1 MSKEQPDPV
10 RWATSRL
17 VAHVAW
23 TVGPRFGV
31 VIDPGLDWAVAREL
45 DRRIPVPKKGKKVT

>member
-1 MSKEQPDPV
+1 MPKKAAALAPG

-23 TVGPRFGV
+23 TVGPRVGV
-31 VIDPGLDWAVAREL
+31 VIDPGLDLAVAREL
-45 DRRIPVPKKGKKVT
+45 DRRIPAPKKGRA